1 MRPHV
6 SVGRVTLVTLLLFI
20 GLIAVTVVSLGL
32 GYADN
37 DAQVVWDIR
46 APRLTLALLV
56 GAGLATAGVLLQGVF
71 LNPLAAPSIVGVSAS
86 GAAGATVGA
95 ALGLSF
101 NSIPLAA
108 VAAVV
113 SGGALMVVRAIASNG
128 RDVNSN
134 AVLLGGI
141 AMSFLALAIVLIA
154 TPLIDRAAGRSF
166 SFWAN
171 GSFALATWNA
181 VITVTPFLIVGAVVT
196 ALITRYLDPMSLGNA
211 VATSLGV
218 PAARAST
225 WALIAV
231 VLLVAPGVSVV
242 GIVSFVGLVVPHVI
256 RQVIGPRHVTLVPVS
271 AVAGGLLVALADLIA
286 RQVLAPIELPVG
298 AITALIG
305 APMFLYLLRRMVQ
318 GRIVGAR

>member
-1 MRPHV
+1 MSPHA
-6 SVGRVTLVTLLLFI
+6 SAGRVALVTLVLVV
-20 GLIAVTVVSLGL
+20 GVIAVAALSLGW

-37 DAQVVWDIR
+37 DTQIVWNIR
-46 APRLTLALLV
+46 APRLTLALIV
-56 GAGLATAGVLLQGVF
+56 GSGLAIAGVLLQGVF

-95 ALGLSF
+95 AFGLAF

-108 VAAVV
+108 LAAIV
-113 SGGALMVVRAIASNG
+113 SGGALMIVRAIAATQG
-128 RDVNSN
+128 GVNSN

-154 TPLIDRAAGRSF
+154 TPFIDRAAGRSF

-181 VITVTPFLIVGAVVT
+181 VITLIPFLVAGLVIT
-196 ALITRYLDPMSLGNA
+196 ALIARSLDPMSLGSNA
-211 VATSLGV
+211 ATSLGV
-218 PAARAST
+218 PAARVST

-231 VLLVAPGVSVV
+231 VLLVAPAVSVV
-242 GIVSFVGLVVPHVI
+242 GIVSFVGLVVPHAI
-256 RQVIGPRHVTLVPVS
+256 RQLIGPRHVTLIPVS
-271 AVAGGLLVALADLIA
+271 AIAGALLVALADLIA
-286 RQVLAPIELPVG
+286 RQVLAPVELPVG

-305 APMFLYLLRRMVQ
+305 APVFLYLLRRMVR
-318 GRIVGAR
+318 GRTAGAR